1 MKDIYYE
8 DYIIGNIY
16 KTSAAFVDETAIKVF
31 AEKYDPQPHHLD
43 DEAGRKTLVGGLVA
57 SGWQTAA
64 LTMKLLVESDFTPD
78 CGFIGAGFDELSWP
92 SPLRPNDKIYATA
105 EVLSARIS
113 KSRPSHGILKVRIHT
128 YNQKNELVQKQ
139 VVNLFVPR
147 KQSY

>member
-16 KTSAAFVDETAIKVF
+16 KTSAAFVDETAIKAF

>member
-113 KSRPSHGILKVRIHT
+113 KSRPSHGILKVRIYT

>member
-16 KTSAAFVDETAIKVF
+16 KTSAAFVDETAIKAF

-113 KSRPSHGILKVRIHT
+113 KSRPSHGILKVRIYT